1 MWWRKDSEFGFS
13 TFCKIYKIVGGN
25 SEMATKRR
33 LGNGD
38 CHQAKKPAFW
48 AAGLKAAID
57 DPKLHVFADDKIV
70 IIKDKY
76 PKVPNWRQLFVLC
89 ASPTNF

>member
-1 MWWRKDSEFGFS
+1 
-13 TFCKIYKIVGGN
+13 
-25 SEMATKRR
+25 MATKRHM
-33 LGNGD
+33 GNGD

-57 DPKLHVFADDKIV
+57 DPKLHVFTDDKIV

-76 PKVPNWRQLFVLC
+76 PKVPN
-89 ASPTNF
+89 

>member
-1 MWWRKDSEFGFS
+1 MWWRRDSAFGFS
-13 TFCKIYKIVGGN
+13 TICKIFKNVGGS
-25 SEMATKRR
+25 SEMATKRH

-48 AAGLKAAID
+48 GPGLKASID

-76 PKVPNWRQLFVLC
+76 PKVPN
-89 ASPTNF
+89 